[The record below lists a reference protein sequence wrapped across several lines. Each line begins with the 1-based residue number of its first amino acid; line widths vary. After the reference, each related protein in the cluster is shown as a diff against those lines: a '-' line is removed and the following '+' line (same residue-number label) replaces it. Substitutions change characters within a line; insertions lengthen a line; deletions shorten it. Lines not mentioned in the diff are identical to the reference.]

1 MANNSFPMEA
11 IVKQS
16 DEASQQYIESLINS
30 QKVIDEFN
38 DKYLGEHS
46 IEPTHTTSGGDLFTG
61 SLYFDK
67 DLSRMRVFDGS
78 IWTSILSGPTGPTGP
93 VGPSG
98 RSIVARGEHVAIN
111 TYNTLDLVT
120 AGGSAYIALK
130 STLVG
135 TAITEAEYWVQ
146 IVAKGDTGP
155 AGLTGPT
162 GSAGPTGAT
171 GLTGPTGPTGLTG
184 PAGPTGATGL
194 TGLTGPTGPTGPAG
208 LTGPAGSTG
217 ATGLTGPAG
226 PAGPAEFSSFNE
238 IISTVSEAATFQ
250 PKLNLLF
257 DGNNVTKTGG
267 SNDAWDTGQVADQVL
282 SGNGRVST
290 TVAETDTS
298 RVIGLN
304 LVDDSQSYPDLDYA
318 IFIANY
324 KDSIDIRENGNFK
337 GNFSTYQTGD
347 VLSIERAGTQITYLK
362 NGEVFYISTVLATT
376 ADLFVDMSIQS
387 QGGTLNNIV
396 ITKETTPIYYDRTVN
411 LDNVQVDS
419 QQVVSQL
426 GYDAVLNEAAT
437 KIVFR
442 PKTAPGL
449 Y

>member
-78 IWTSILSGPTGPTGP
+78 IWTSILSGSTGPTGPTGP

-98 RSIVARGEHVAIN
+98 RSIGVRGEHAAIN

-135 TAITEAEYWVQ
+135 TAITDTEYWVQ
-146 IVAKGDTGP
+146 IAAKGD
-155 AGLTGPT
+155 
-162 GSAGPTGAT
+162 
-171 GLTGPTGPTGLTG
+171 
-184 PAGPTGATGL
+184 
-194 TGLTGPTGPTGPAG
+194 
-208 LTGPAGSTG
+208 
-217 ATGLTGPAG
+217 TGPAG

-238 IISTVSEAATFQ
+238 IISTVSEPVTFQ

-257 DGNNVTKTGG
+257 DGNNVTKTGNSDVWG
-267 SNDAWDTGQVADQVL
+267 VGQVADQVL
-282 SGNGRVST
+282 RGDGRVST
-290 TVAETDTS
+290 TVAEIDTQ
-298 RVIGLN
+298 RIFGLN
-304 LVDDSQSYPDLDYA
+304 IIDSSQSWDELDYA
-318 IFIANY
+318 ILLHP
-324 KDSIDIRENGNFK
+324 DIDKIDVRENGHWK
-337 GNFSTYQTGD
+337 GYFGAYQTGD
-347 VLSIERAGTQITYLK
+347 VLSIERAGSTITYLK
-362 NGEVFYISTVLATT
+362 NNEVVYTSTVAVT
-376 ADLFVDMSIQS
+376 ASDLLVDFSIRS
-387 QGGTLNNIV
+387 PGGTLKNIV
-396 ITKETTPIYYDRTVN
+396 IETKKTLLEVIEEQETTIQEMQATI
-411 LDNVQVDS
+411 QTI
-419 QQVVSQL
+419 Q
-426 GYDAVLNEAAT
+426 DAV
-437 KIVFR
+437 
-442 PKTAPGL
+442 
-449 Y
+449 